1 MEQEKTIEDFFKS
14 QSDSY
19 DHKRKEN
26 KRNHKK
32 QKEDSYEHV
41 DKGRR
46 ESKIISFI
54 KNWFIFDS
62 NVDLQDPTNVL
73 YRRNFCI
80 RSIIFLAN
88 LMFLLFSFVGMTSSN
103 YILTIV
109 FFLLQTT
116 LSQTINYMIRR
127 KKDDYN
133 NQVVIMYLQS
143 LFVFILSVLLYMKV
157 YLGFTYLDDGQL
169 TDAEFSITQAAYLLI
184 FFSFVII
191 SLYQNTKLLR
201 TMFAWTMVII
211 VVLNITLLHP
221 SLFSHAKTI
230 PNLVNY
236 LVGEG
241 RQVSVD
247 IILRIFV
254 FLVFFAALY
263 TSASISQYMFKQR
276 TTEVERRMDVEANFK
291 DVVESV
297 FESVRAYSSADDKF
311 EESLM
316 VMKVAAVV
324 REIGIAM
331 NYDSNTIIDLTKF
344 ATIHSKRMNEL
355 SIYGIEEINSSN
367 FDLVLKKTK
376 LATTIIKRLQ
386 ITKKA
391 EDIVY
396 RYFEG
401 VLDKSFVDKMTLD
414 PEDYESN
421 ILLISEIY
429 HNLRSDKSFKKALNH
444 QRSVELIQKEFYKLF
459 NQNLVM
465 RFVKFNYE
473 IGVAYDKS

>member
-1 MEQEKTIEDFFKS
+1 
-14 QSDSY
+14 
-19 DHKRKEN
+19 
-26 KRNHKK
+26 
-32 QKEDSYEHV
+32 
-41 DKGRR
+41 
-46 ESKIISFI
+46 
-54 KNWFIFDS
+54 
-62 NVDLQDPTNVL
+62 
-73 YRRNFCI
+73 
-80 RSIIFLAN
+80 
-88 LMFLLFSFVGMTSSN
+88 
-103 YILTIV
+103 
-109 FFLLQTT
+109 
-116 LSQTINYMIRR
+116 
-127 KKDDYN
+127 
-133 NQVVIMYLQS
+133 MYLQS
-143 LFVFILSVLLYMKV
+143 LFVFILSVVLYMKV

-169 TDAEFSITQAAYLLI
+169 TDVEFSITQAAYLLI

-211 VVLNITLLHP
+211 IVLNITLLHP

-276 TTEVERRMDVEANFK
+276 TSEVERRMDVEANFK

-311 EESLM
+311 EESLTA
-316 VMKVAAVV
+316 MKVAAVV

-401 VLDKSFVDKMTLD
+401 VLDKSFVDKMALD